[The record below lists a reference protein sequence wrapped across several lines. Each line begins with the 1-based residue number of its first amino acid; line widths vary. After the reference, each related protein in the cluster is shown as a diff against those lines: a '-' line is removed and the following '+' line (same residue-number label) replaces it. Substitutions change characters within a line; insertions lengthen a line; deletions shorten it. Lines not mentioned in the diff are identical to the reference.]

1 MPKHTTNHSHNHHT
15 TSNTSST
22 STNNHNHNQQ
32 VFESFKV
39 AEELTRN
46 TPLSSAAQTTLA
58 SLNIL
63 TDSDDNV
70 LLTATIGWVST
81 TNVTIIFR
89 ILRDNIEIFQ
99 TQESV
104 AASTNRTTSFSWVDT
119 NILNLGDHLYSLT
132 AQIKNAGEAATVIGP
147 VVLTAAEIDK

>member
-15 TSNTSST
+15 TNR
-22 STNNHNHNQQ
+22 NHNKQ

-39 AEELTRN
+39 AEKLTQN
-46 TPLSSAAQTTLA
+46 TPLSSTAQTTLA

-70 LLTATIGWVST
+70 LLTATIGWLTT
-81 TNVTIIFR
+81 TNSTVIFR

-104 AASTNRTTSFSWVDT
+104 VASTNRTTSFSWVDA
-119 NILNLGDHLYSLT
+119 NIQNLGDHLYSLT
-132 AQIKNAGEAATVIGP
+132 AQIKNAGEVATVIGP